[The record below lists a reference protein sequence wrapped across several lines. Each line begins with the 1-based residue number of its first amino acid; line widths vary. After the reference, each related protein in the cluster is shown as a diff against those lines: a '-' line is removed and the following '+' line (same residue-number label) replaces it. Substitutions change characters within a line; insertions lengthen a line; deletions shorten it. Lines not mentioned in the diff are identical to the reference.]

1 MNSTSNHHT
10 ATRIL
15 HDDNQVLDTK
25 GTVNPPVHH
34 VSTILFDTLDD
45 LENSAAPDLPI
56 GHTSYGIH
64 GSTIQQALAQA
75 ITTLENGHD
84 TIVTASGLMA
94 ITLALSAVLESGDHL
109 LMTDSVYGPTR
120 RFCDQYLRK
129 QNIEVSYYDPR
140 IGEQITTLIKATT
153 KAIFLES
160 PGSYT
165 FEVQDIPAIAA
176 IARSKGI
183 TTLIDNTWAT
193 ALYFKPLDHGID
205 ISIHAA
211 TKYFSGHSDVMMGTI
226 TANHDNYKRIH
237 NLAMAFGNH
246 AAPDDCYLVLRG
258 LRTLH
263 LRLKAHEQAGY
274 HIAKWLNSRDEV
286 DYVIHPGLANHP
298 DHALWKRDFSGASS
312 LFGFVLKPVE
322 KTALANML
330 DNMSLF
336 GMGFSWGG
344 FESLLIPG
352 YLSKI
357 RTANPWQA
365 EGIIMRIHVG
375 LENPDDLIA
384 DLEAGFERLKNSDK
398 ED

>member
-1 MNSTSNHHT
+1 MSTDRKNHLL
-10 ATRIL
+10 TRLL
-15 HDDNQVLDTK
+15 HDDRAILPTR

-34 VSTILFDTLDD
+34 VSTILFDTLSE
-45 LENSAAPDLPI
+45 LEQSASTNLPI

-94 ITLALSAVLESGDHL
+94 ATLALSAVLKSGDHL

-120 RFCDQYLRK
+120 RFCDHYLK
-129 QNIEVSYYDPR
+129 NQNIEVTYYDPR
-140 IGEQITTLIKATT
+140 IGEQISTLFLDST

-165 FEVQDIPAIAA
+165 FELQDVPAIASV
-176 IARSKGI
+176 ARSAGI
-183 TTLIDNTWAT
+183 ITLIDNSWAT
-193 ALYFKPLDHGID
+193 PLYFRPLDHGID

-211 TKYFSGHSDVMMGTI
+211 TKYLSGHSDVMLGSI
-226 TANHDNYKRIH
+226 TANSENYDRIH
-237 NLAMAFGNH
+237 DHAMVFGNH

-258 LRTLH
+258 LRTLPQ
-263 LRLKAHEQAGY
+263 RLNAHQIAGY
-274 HIAKWLNSRDEV
+274 KIAHWLDSREEV
-286 DYVIHPGLANHP
+286 DFVIHPGRADHP

-322 KTALANML
+322 KVKLANML

-344 FESLLIPG
+344 YESLLIPG

-357 RTANPWQA
+357 RTAKPWQSS
-365 EGIIMRIHVG
+365 GKIMRIHVG
-375 LENPDDLIA
+375 LEHLDDLIA
-384 DLEAGFERLKNSDK
+384 DLESGFERMK
-398 ED
+398 

>member
-1 MNSTSNHHT
+1 MNTNQKFHLT
-10 ATRIL
+10 TRIL
-15 HDDNQVLDTK
+15 HDDNRVLHTK

-34 VSTILFDTLDD
+34 ASTILFDNLAE
-45 LENSAAPDLPI
+45 LEQSASPDLPL

-75 ITTLENGHD
+75 ITTLENGDD
-84 TIVTASGLMA
+84 TIITASGLLA

-120 RFCDQYLRK
+120 RYCDEYLKK
-129 QNIEVSYYDPR
+129 QNIDVTYYDPR
-140 IGEQITTLIKATT
+140 IGEQITTLIKTTT

-165 FEVQDIPAIAA
+165 FEIQDIPAIAE
-176 IARSKGI
+176 IARTKGI
-183 TTLIDNTWAT
+183 TTLMDNTWAT
-193 ALYFKPLDHGID
+193 PLYFKPLDHGID

-211 TKYFSGHSDVMMGTI
+211 TKYFSGHSDVMMGSI
-226 TANHDNYKRIH
+226 TANQQSYRLIH
-237 NLAMAFGNH
+237 NHAMVFGNH

-258 LRTLH
+258 LRSLTQ
-263 LRLKAHEQAGY
+263 RLSAHEQAGY
-274 HIAKWLNSRDEV
+274 KIAHWLNSRDEV

-298 DHALWKRDFSGASS
+298 DHELWKRDFTGASS
-312 LFGFVLKPVE
+312 LFGFVLKPIE
-322 KTALANML
+322 KAALANML
-330 DNMSLF
+330 DNMSIF

-344 FESLLIPG
+344 FESLLIPA

-357 RTANPWQA
+357 RTANPWQ
-365 EGIIMRIHVG
+365 GDGNLMRIHVG

-384 DLEAGFERLKNSDK
+384 DLQAGFERLKK
-398 ED
+398 TT

>member
-1 MNSTSNHHT
+1 MTTNSKHHPN
-10 ATRIL
+10 TRLL
-15 HDDNQVLDTK
+15 HDDRAVLHTK
-25 GTVNPPVHH
+25 GAVNPPVHH
-34 VSTILFDTLDD
+34 VSTILFDTLDE
-45 LENSAAPDLPI
+45 LVQSASPDLPL

-75 ITTLENGHD
+75 ITTLENGDD

-94 ITLALSAVLESGDHL
+94 VTLALSAVLESGDHL

-120 RFCDQYLRK
+120 RFCDQYLK
-129 QNIEVSYYDPR
+129 SQNIEVSYYDPR
-140 IGEQITTLIKATT
+140 IGEQISTLFKDTT

-165 FEVQDIPAIAA
+165 FEIQDIPAIAA
-176 IARSKGI
+176 AAQSKGI

-193 ALYFKPLDHGID
+193 PLYFKPLDHGID

-211 TKYFSGHSDVMMGTI
+211 TKYFSGHSDVMMGSI
-226 TANHDNYKRIH
+226 TANSKYYSRIH
-237 NLAMAFGNH
+237 DHAMVFGNH

-258 LRTLH
+258 LRTLPQ
-263 LRLKAHEQAGY
+263 RLGAHQLAGY
-274 HIAKWLNSRDEV
+274 KIAQWLDSRDEV
-286 DYVIHPGLANHP
+286 EYVIHPGREDHP
-298 DHALWKRDFSGASS
+298 DHELWKRDFSGASS
-312 LFGFVLKPVE
+312 LFGFVLKRVE

-344 FESLLIPG
+344 YESLLIPG
-352 YLSKI
+352 YLSKL
-357 RTANPWQA
+357 RTATPWQ
-365 EGIIMRIHVG
+365 GDGNIMRIHIG

-384 DLEAGFERLKNSDK
+384 DLHAGFERLKQTI
-398 ED
+398 

>member
-1 MNSTSNHHT
+1 MNSKNNYHT

-15 HDDNQVLDTK
+15 HDDNRVRNTK

-34 VSTILFDTLDD
+34 VSTILFDTLGD

-64 GSTIQQALAQA
+64 GSSIQQALAQA

-84 TIVTASGLMA
+84 SIVTSSGLMA
-94 ITLALSAVLESGDHL
+94 ITLALSAVLKSGDHL

-120 RFCDQYLRK
+120 RFCDEYLKK
-129 QNIEVSYYDPR
+129 QNIEVSYYDPQ
-140 IGEQITTLIKATT
+140 IGENIATLIKQTT

-193 ALYFKPLDHGID
+193 PLYFKPLDHGID

-211 TKYFSGHSDVMMGTI
+211 TKYFSGHSDVMMGSI
-226 TANHDNYKRIH
+226 TANRDNYKRIH
-237 NLAMAFGNH
+237 NLAMVFGNH

-258 LRTLH
+258 LRTLIQ
-263 LRLKAHEQAGY
+263 RLKAHELAGY
-274 HIAKWLNSRDEV
+274 QIAQWLDSRDEV

-298 DHALWKRDFSGASS
+298 DHALWKRDFTGASS

-330 DNMSLF
+330 DNMTLF

-357 RTANPWQA
+357 RTANPWHG

-375 LENPDDLIA
+375 LENPEDLIK
-384 DLEAGFERLKNSDK
+384 DLKAGFERLNK
-398 ED
+398 